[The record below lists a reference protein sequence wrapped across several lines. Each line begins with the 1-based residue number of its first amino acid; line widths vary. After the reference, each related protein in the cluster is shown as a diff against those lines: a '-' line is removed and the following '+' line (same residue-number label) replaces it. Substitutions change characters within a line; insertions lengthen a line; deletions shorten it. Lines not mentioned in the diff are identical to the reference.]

1 MLIFC
6 KKKKKTA
13 DINKIMKALV
23 LKGIFSEAIYVCVFT
38 NENSSFQCNSNK
50 FQAGGG
56 KFTPSPTSKRTPKEP
71 TQIRVK
77 MTISQKLL
85 LLILRTRKSYMRI
98 SLNSKGYIYVSKA
111 TFINKQLPRFLASRY
126 LEYSK
131 TPFLKS
137 ESLKSECYMLKT
149 RLHWFRVLDKIDH
162 HNLYS
167 SETRHIKIQ
176 KLDLPP

>member
-1 MLIFC
+1 MYVYLQ
-6 KKKKKTA
+6 T
-13 DINKIMKALV
+13 KIQVSSVILTSFRQV
-23 LKGIFSEAIYVCVFT
+23 GVSLLPPPPQ
-38 NENSSFQCNSNK
+38 NE
-50 FQAGGG
+50 
-56 KFTPSPTSKRTPKEP
+56 PPKEP

-85 LLILRTRKSYMRI
+85 LLILRTRKSYLRI

-167 SETRHIKIQ
+167 SETRHIKI
-176 KLDLPP
+176 